1 MTKYDINN
9 IDDIVSY
16 IMEENNISDMSL
28 QKYYSLKWFLLA
40 LQNNKFTF
48 QKPSTWSDPFEDFLS
63 KLTNNSKG
71 AFVNGLNITN
81 DIYAMS
87 TINKRSECDGMWSN
101 FAKNN
106 GVLIHTS
113 SRKIIKS
120 LVSFFLANG
129 CCKNRK
135 VYLNGYDSFRTLA
148 ENIKIEKI
156 TYTTD
161 KKIAEFFKRLTA
173 NSLVPSDYNKIR
185 FEALSMKRMEY
196 DYESEYRVFIVPN
209 KLNIPENRFLSA
221 GYFKDTIT
229 KITLS
234 PNANPL
240 RVNRLNKV
248 LINKYGIN
256 NKIIEQSELYSID
269 VFKKKYG
276 LN

>member
-16 IMEENNISDMSL
+16 IMDENNISDVSL

-40 LQNNKFTF
+40 LQNDSFTF
-48 QKPSTWSDPFEDFLS
+48 QKPSTWSDPFEDFIS

-71 AFVNGLNITN
+71 TFVNGLNITD

-113 SRKIIKS
+113 PRKIIKS
-120 LVSFFLANG
+120 LVLFFLANG

-135 VYLNGYDSFRTLA
+135 VYLNGYDTFRTFA

-156 TYTTD
+156 TYATD
-161 KKIAEFFKRLTA
+161 KKIAEFFKNLTV
-173 NSLVPSDYNKIR
+173 NSLIPSDYNSIR
-185 FEALSMKRMEY
+185 FEALSMKRIEY
-196 DYESEYRVFIVPN
+196 DYESEYRVFIVPSR
-209 KLNIPENRFLSA
+209 LNAVEKRFLNV
-221 GYFKDTIT
+221 GYFKQTIS

-234 PNANPL
+234 PNASSL
-240 RVNRLNKV
+240 RVKRLN
-248 LINKYGIN
+248 LLLASKYGIN
-256 NKIIEQSELYSID
+256 AKIIEQSELYNID

>member
-16 IMEENNISDMSL
+16 IMDENNISDVSL

-40 LQNNKFTF
+40 LQNDSFTF
-48 QKPSTWSDPFEDFLS
+48 QKPSTWSDPFEDFIS

-71 AFVNGLNITN
+71 AFVNGLNITD

-113 SRKIIKS
+113 PRKIIKS
-120 LVSFFLANG
+120 LVSFFLSNG

-135 VYLNGYDSFRTLA
+135 VYLNGYDTFRTFA

-156 TYTTD
+156 TYATD
-161 KKIAEFFKRLTA
+161 KKIADFFKNLTV
-173 NSLVPSDYNKIR
+173 NSLIPSDYNSIR
-185 FEALSMKRMEY
+185 FEALSMKRIEY
-196 DYESEYRVFIVPN
+196 DYESEYRVFILPSR
-209 KLNIPENRFLSA
+209 LNVVEKRFLNV
-221 GYFKDTIT
+221 GYFKQTIS

-234 PNANPL
+234 PNASSP
-240 RVNRLNKV
+240 RVKRLN
-248 LINKYGIN
+248 LLLTNKYGIN
-256 NKIIEQSELYSID
+256 AKIIEQSELYNIN

>member
-16 IMEENNISDMSL
+16 IMDENNISDVSL
-28 QKYYSLKWFLLA
+28 QKYYSLKWFFLA
-40 LQNNKFTF
+40 LQNDSFTF
-48 QKPSTWSDPFEDFLS
+48 QKPSTWSDPFEDFIS
-63 KLTNNSKG
+63 KLTNNSKDT
-71 AFVNGLNITN
+71 FVNGLNITD

-113 SRKIIKS
+113 PRKIIKS

-135 VYLNGYDSFRTLA
+135 VYLNGYDIFRTFA

-156 TYTTD
+156 TYATD
-161 KKIAEFFKRLTA
+161 KKIAEFFKNLTV
-173 NSLVPSDYNKIR
+173 NSLIPSDYNSIR
-185 FEALSMKRMEY
+185 FEALSMKRTEY
-196 DYESEYRVFIVPN
+196 DYESEYRVFIVPSR
-209 KLNIPENRFLSA
+209 LNVVEKRFLNV
-221 GYFKDTIT
+221 GYFKQTIS

-234 PNANPL
+234 PNANSQ
-240 RVNRLNKV
+240 RVKRLN
-248 LINKYGIN
+248 LLLTNKYGIN
-256 NKIIEQSELYSID
+256 AKIIGQSELYNID